1 MSRTRV
7 AALVLAL
14 LPCAQEDAGWSA
26 SVGMPVSVRDLV
38 LPGGALEPVPATPD
52 APVVVRM
59 DAARPH
65 GDGFRYDLEVYA
77 LEPGE
82 YDLGDWLRA
91 RGSGAT
97 SPRTAQRGLP
107 ALPFRVHALL
117 PPGQVEPRALAPGR
131 VPLLGGYRVALVL
144 GAVLWL
150 GGLAG
155 IVWLARRRRRARMPQ
170 AAATAPVRTRA
181 EHVQALAARALA
193 GELDGDGR
201 AALERALIALWTE
214 RLALAAL
221 PAAEALAVLETHPEA
236 GPVLAGLERWLHRPD
251 APPMEPGDPGELAEL
266 LAPYAAPHAAPG
278 RTLQPAEER

>member
-1 MSRTRV
+1 MSRG
-7 AALVLAL
+7 AIGALAL
-14 LPCAQEDAGWSA
+14 AFLPVVQEEPGWSA

-38 LPGGALEPVPATPD
+38 LPGGELEPLPASPD

-65 GDGFRYDLEVYA
+65 GDGFRYDLEVDA
-77 LEPGE
+77 LEPGA
-82 YDLGDWLRA
+82 YALGDWLRP
-91 RGSGAT
+91 RGSGD
-97 SPRTAQRGLP
+97 TAALP
-107 ALPFRVHALL
+107 VLPVLPFRVHALL
-117 PPGQVEPRALAPGR
+117 PPGQVEPRALAPGK
-131 VPLLGGYRVALVL
+131 VPLLGGYRVALLL

-155 IVWLARRRRRARMPQ
+155 LVWLARRRRRARMPQ
-170 AAATAPVRTRA
+170 AAASTPLRTRA

-251 APPMEPGDPGELAEL
+251 APPVEPGDLAEL
-266 LAPYAAPHAAPG
+266 LAPYAAPGAAPA
-278 RTLQPAEER
+278 RALQPAEER